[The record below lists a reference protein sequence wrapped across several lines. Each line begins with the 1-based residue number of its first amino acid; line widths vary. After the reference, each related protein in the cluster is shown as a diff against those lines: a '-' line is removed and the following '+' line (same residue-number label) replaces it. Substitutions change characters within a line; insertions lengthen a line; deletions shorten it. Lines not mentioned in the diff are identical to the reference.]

1 MSRYVILPLALACCA
16 SAHAGQP
23 RDVRDGDTMEAAI
36 AIDAPTRVRLEG
48 QRIINVVGNI
58 HSSSNCDGPQS
69 GAATPQAAAQLA
81 APAVNARGDVIL
93 NCDLDK
99 GEIYVRPAGTNPSKP
114 INLFVSSPRATYT
127 LLLRPAQMSAD
138 TLILRDRRL
147 DASDAVAPSAKP
159 QPATHVRA
167 LKALLVSMAGA
178 PKAGAV
184 EVEQVDRPVALWQ
197 ESDFRLVRRHE
208 AQALL
213 GETYR
218 LRNTGPSAMVLAEQ
232 EFDHDG
238 VLAVAIEQHNL
249 RPGEATLVHVIRGR
263 EDAR

>member
-1 MSRYVILPLALACCA
+1 MNRYVILPLVLACCA
-16 SAHAGQP
+16 SAQAGQP
-23 RDVRDGDTMEAAI
+23 RDVRDGDTTEAAI

-48 QRIINVVGNI
+48 QRIVNVVGNI

-69 GAATPQAAAQLA
+69 GAATPAQLA
-81 APAVNARGDVIL
+81 APVVNARGDVIL

-127 LLLRPAQMSAD
+127 LLLRPAQMTAD

-147 DASDAVAPSAKP
+147 ESTDAVSPTVKP
-159 QPATHVRA
+159 QPAIHVRA
-167 LKALLVSMAGA
+167 LKALLVAMAGG
-178 PKAGAV
+178 PKIGAV
-184 EVEQVDRPVALWQ
+184 QVEQMDRPVALWQ

-218 LRNTGPSAMVLAEQ
+218 LRNTGASPMVLAEQ
-232 EFDHDG
+232 EFDRDG